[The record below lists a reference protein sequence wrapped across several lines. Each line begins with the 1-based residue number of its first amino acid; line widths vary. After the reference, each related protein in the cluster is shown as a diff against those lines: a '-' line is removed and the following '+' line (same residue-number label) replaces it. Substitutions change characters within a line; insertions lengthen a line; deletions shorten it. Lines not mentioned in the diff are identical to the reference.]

1 VYDVAVIGG
10 GPAGAAAALRLAA
23 SGMQVALVERE
34 SPPRVR
40 AGESV
45 GVGVR
50 GQLESLGL
58 AALWDDPR
66 HRPALERASAWAD
79 ETLAWVPAMI
89 QQVHGAGRT
98 LDRNAFDA
106 DLLAAAYAAGATPIA
121 DTLVRAVRQP
131 DHWQTTL
138 RGGQLR
144 TRWLVDAGGTQ
155 SVLARQLGLVRE
167 QADPLFA
174 LLALLDPLPDTPT
187 RLDALEAGHA
197 LLIEA
202 IPHGWWYSA
211 PLADGRI
218 IAVLLSD
225 AAGLRGGRAHAWS
238 RARALA
244 PHTHARL
251 DACLAATRSY
261 VRAAGPALL
270 GATRPHHV
278 ALGDALRR
286 GDPLAGRGIEEAL
299 DSAAR
304 GVAAL
309 LASEAGDGQALAD
322 FVEHARARHREH
334 LATRRRLYAAVRRFA
349 DQPFW
354 RGRA

>member
-1 VYDVAVIGG
+1 MYDVAVIGG

-23 SGMQVALVERE
+23 SGLQVALVERE
-34 SPPRVR
+34 PPPRVR

-58 AALWDDPR
+58 ASLWDDPR
-66 HRPALERASAWAD
+66 HRPALERASAWTD
-79 ETLAWVPAMI
+79 ESLAWVPAMI
-89 QQVHGAGRT
+89 QQVRGAGRT
-98 LDRNAFDA
+98 LERSAFDHG
-106 DLLAAAYAAGATPIA
+106 LLAAAHAAGATPIA
-121 DTLVRAVRQP
+121 DTFVRAQRDD
-131 DHWQTTL
+131 DHWLTTL

-144 TRWLVDAGGTQ
+144 ARWLVDAGGTQ

-174 LLALLDPLPDTPT
+174 LIALLDPRDDAGA

-202 IPHGWWYSA
+202 IPQGWWYSA
-211 PLADGRI
+211 PLADGRLV
-218 IAVLLSD
+218 AALMSD
-225 AAGLRGGRAHAWS
+225 AEGLRGGRARAWS
-238 RARALA
+238 RARELA
-244 PHTHARL
+244 PHTRMR
-251 DACLAATRSY
+251 LAAFHDPTHSF

-270 GATRPHHV
+270 ATSLPHHV
-278 ALGDALRR
+278 AIGDALRR

-299 DSAAR
+299 DSAER

-309 LASEAGDGQALAD
+309 LACESGDALVLAD
-322 FVEHARARHREH
+322 FVEQARTRHREH
-334 LATRRRLYAAVRRFA
+334 LATRRRLYAAVRRYA
-349 DQPFW
+349 DQTFW
-354 RGRA
+354 RMRS